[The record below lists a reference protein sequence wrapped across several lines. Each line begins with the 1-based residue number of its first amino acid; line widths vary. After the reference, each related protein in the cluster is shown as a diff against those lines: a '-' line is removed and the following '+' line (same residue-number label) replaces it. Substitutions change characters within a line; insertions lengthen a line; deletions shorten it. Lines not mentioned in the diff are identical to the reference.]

1 MAESPVSLCSVT
13 EAGPFFALTPEAAQ
27 GTVTLKALR
36 ARASGGGDR
45 SQAPPFAGRTNFG
58 FPVVMRKS
66 TGLPEAERSRLGFE
80 RLVMPT
86 LARLCGHGGEGGEN
100 LPLAPPLPVCS
111 VRFVTIDGQVCGRL
125 KASAPRLWSPSSHPA
140 GCGP

>member
-1 MAESPVSLCSVT
+1 MVGIVAKLHPSLGARTLVSLSV
-13 EAGPFFALTPEAAQ
+13 
-27 GTVTLKALR
+27 V
-36 ARASGGGDR
+36 
-45 SQAPPFAGRTNFG
+45 
-58 FPVVMRKS
+58 RKS

-80 RLVMPT
+80 RLGMPT
-86 LARLCGHGGEGGEN
+86 LARLCGYGGEGGEN